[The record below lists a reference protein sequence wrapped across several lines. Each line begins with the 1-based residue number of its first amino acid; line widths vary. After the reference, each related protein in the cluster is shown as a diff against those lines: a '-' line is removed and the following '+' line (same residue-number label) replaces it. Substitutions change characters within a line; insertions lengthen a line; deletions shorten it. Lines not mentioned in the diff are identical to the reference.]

1 MASFFYVHLWID
13 KANRKTNRKTKIHQK
28 FTWKARTNMI
38 NLWWEKGN
46 YKKMFVFWLRCKAKK
61 N

>member
-1 MASFFYVHLWID
+1 MASFFYVYLWID
-13 KANRKTNRKTKIHQK
+13 KANRKTKIHQ
-28 FTWKARTNMI
+28 TIAWKEYTNVI